1 MPVELLVGVLSVGLL
16 VNVGLLVWA
25 SRSDRISFRFP
36 RRVHGTYAAARSKP
50 VSEDAST
57 LRRRA
62 LFVGD
67 RGAAGSGS
75 AGPPHVSRAP
85 FSETLPPSLA
95 DFLSQAAPIASP
107 AGGHGFVPSPAG
119 ADRELLL
126 PAAGGGPTRSTRL
139 PLTPL
144 TTGSTESGMAVDSL
158 TGLEG
163 PAGWTRIVEIENARL
178 LRYRRPVTVVMTEV
192 EGLRHLAERVGDAP
206 VERLL
211 PVIADAFRREARAS
225 DWVARVGPS
234 RFAVLLA
241 ETDEI
246 QAINYVER
254 IRIVCEPW
262 LASAAVPLRLAVGW
276 SAPTSSS
283 DLEFAMRRA
292 EERMH
297 SDRRSPGKSAQQAR
311 PSATRPASTSPG
323 RDSFEEGSTTGR
335 NTVSPA
341 ETGRVVS
348 GNQAEVTAP
357 PGEETEST
365 ADTRERGPARP
376 FERASS
382 QDS

>member
-1 MPVELLVGVLSVGLL
+1 VPVELLAGVLSVGLL
-16 VNVGLLVWA
+16 VNVVLLVWA
-25 SRSDRISFRFP
+25 SRSDRVSFRFP
-36 RRVHGTYAAARSKP
+36 HRSHGTHATPSSRTVAA
-50 VSEDAST
+50 DAST

-62 LFVGD
+62 LLAGD

-75 AGPPHVSRAP
+75 AGPPHVSREP
-85 FSETLPPSLA
+85 CSETLPPSLA
-95 DFLSQAAPIASP
+95 DFLSQAAPIAPP
-107 AGGHGFVPSPAG
+107 AGRHGFVTSPAG
-119 ADRELLL
+119 ADRELQL
-126 PAAGGGPTRSTRL
+126 PAAAGGPTRLTRL

-144 TTGSTESGMAVDSL
+144 ATASAESGIAVDSL

-211 PVIADAFRREARAS
+211 PVIAEAFRREARAS

-246 QAINYVER
+246 QAVHYVER

-262 LASAAVPLRLAVGW
+262 LASSAVPLRLAVGW
-276 SAPTSSS
+276 SAPSSSS
-283 DLEFAMRRA
+283 DLEFALRRA

-297 SDRRSPGKSAQQAR
+297 SDRRSPGKTAQQSRTSTIR
-311 PSATRPASTSPG
+311 PTPSLTVHS
-323 RDSFEEGSTTGR
+323 SFDEGPTAGR

-341 ETGRVVS
+341 ETGRVMSASEAETS
-348 GNQAEVTAP
+348 GLSGEAD
-357 PGEETEST
+357 PGAKYEGET
-365 ADTRERGPARP
+365 ADSAI
-376 FERASS
+376 
-382 QDS
+382 